1 MTSTDLFF
9 LGFSLFIATVSFIG
23 LLRIDYWWIRMW
35 DFPHFQLM
43 VLASSALI
51 VWLIVSHNFS
61 WPQLVAPVLLVTAL
75 FYQAWLMY
83 PYTYFHRVQVPQHKK
98 ADKSTENTIRL
109 LIANV
114 FMENTHCPDVCML
127 VKKHKPDVLLVLE
140 GNETWRKALTEIDD
154 DYPHQKLIP
163 LENTYGMLFY
173 SRFTTRQTR
182 VHYRIQEGIP
192 SITTQLQLPSGQWV
206 NFYGVHPMPP
216 SPTENIR
223 STERDAELLLVGRDA
238 HQQKGPVIV
247 AGDLNDVAWSHTT
260 RLFSRISGLLD
271 PRIGRGLFSTFHAHY
286 FFLRWPLD
294 HVFVSHHFALNGIKR
309 LPNCGSDH
317 FPILVSLTY
326 TPDPDRAD
334 DIPQPE
340 EEDIEE
346 MHEKLA
352 DTTSD

>member
-1 MTSTDLFF
+1 MTTTDYLF
-9 LGFSLFIATVSFIG
+9 LGFAVFIATISFIH

-35 DFPHFQLM
+35 DFPHFQIM
-43 VLASSALI
+43 VLALAGL
-51 VWLIVSHNFS
+51 VAWLIGVQAFS
-61 WPQLVAPVLLVTAL
+61 WPQLLTPALLVASL
-75 FYQAWLMY
+75 SYQTWLIY
-83 PYTYFHRVQVPQHKK
+83 PYTFLHRVQVPRRKRRPQTN
-98 ADKSTENTIRL
+98 DDNTIRL

-114 FMENTHCPDVCML
+114 FMDNTHTPELCSL
-127 VKKHKPDVLLVLE
+127 VQKHKPDVLLVLE
-140 GNETWRKALTEIDD
+140 GNERWRAALAEIDD
-154 DYPHQKLIP
+154 AFPHQQLIP

-173 SRFTTRQTR
+173 SRFPMRQTS
-182 VHYRIQEGIP
+182 VHYRIQNGIP

-223 STERDAELLLVGRDA
+223 STERDAELLLVGKEAR
-238 HQQKGPVIV
+238 QQKGPVIV

-260 RLFSRISGLLD
+260 RLFGRISGLLD

-294 HVFVSHHFALNGIKR
+294 HVFVSHHFVLNGIRR

-326 TPDPDRAD
+326 APDPDRID

-340 EEDIEE
+340 GNDLEE
-346 MHEKLA
+346 MQEKL
-352 DTTSD
+352 DEV